1 MCQAPEISAL
11 AEHVIRLQ
19 KGQGQIW
26 SQWWQYPGQKWYLS
40 PTFQWPAPFW
50 VCFFNDFCCCCCC
63 FENFTRSR
71 DVFWLHLPLHLLPS
85 NFSPN
90 LRFHYSF
97 PTSCAWMEGSLR
109 SMVILCRGCNPEGN
123 WHSLPT
129 PHQVPQ
135 TRAGFHGPRFIH
147 AGFLSWLDL
156 GFVVWACTDG
166 LSSRPQACW
175 ISALSLLDPP
185 HSHPQACDFLSS
197 ASNWKLFRK
206 ELYAPQL
213 PKHHIEPLWLSG
225 SPEAEPTSQ
234 ISSWKGPQGNCLWG
248 SHPSCV
254 SYCKGASFWHF
265 KNYFK
270 IISNLTVLLS

>member
-1 MCQAPEISAL
+1 MIFVVVVVALRIS
-11 AEHVIRLQ
+11 HVHVMYFDYIYPSISSRPISLLTSAST
-19 KGQGQIW
+19 IP
-26 SQWWQYPGQKWYLS
+26 SQ
-40 PTFQWPAPFW
+40 
-50 VCFFNDFCCCCCC
+50 
-63 FENFTRSR
+63 
-71 DVFWLHLPLHLLPS
+71 LP
-85 NFSPN
+85 
-90 LRFHYSF
+90 
-97 PTSCAWMEGSLR
+97 CAWMKGSLR

-123 WHSLPT
+123 WRSLPT

-185 HSHPQACDFLSS
+185 HPHPPACDFLSS

-225 SPEAEPTSQ
+225 SPEVEPTSQ
-234 ISSWKGPQGNCLWG
+234 ISSWKGSQGNCPRG